1 MPNSSKVPSGSVP
14 FPFCALDATQR
25 GLWADAPNHADISPI
40 WISIWDMGYNVHQC
54 LVTSVGVT
62 LTSL

>member
-1 MPNSSKVPSGSVP
+1 MPNSSKTSFGSVP

-25 GLWADAPNHADISPI
+25 GLWADAPNHADILTNMDLYMGL
-40 WISIWDMGYNVHQC
+40 WDITFTF

>member
-40 WISIWDMGYNVHQC
+40 WISIWDYGDITFTF